1 MAKRPVV
8 IDFRE
13 AEILEGHVAHARQGR
28 VDIHSAVANLLEQR
42 TELLLIH
49 EARISER
56 EFWLR

>member
-1 MAKRPVV
+1 MV
-8 IDFRE
+8 IDLRK
-13 AEILEGHVAHARQGR
+13 AEIFEGHVAHAHHGR
-28 VDIHSAVANLLEQR
+28 VDIHSAVANLFEQR